1 MLRQIL
7 LFNLEFSILF
17 IITYLLAVL
26 MIRFVLK
33 RTTFNVKYFI
43 LKAVPSICV
52 FVLAIDFLVRKVTK
66 NVVSNDVGALGEFNE
81 IASKNL
87 NHLGNWRTCLHYFTI
102 LWVVGFAV
110 LGVKYMGDYF
120 LFRRRILKR
129 NKICTSSL
137 LNESLDECRKILKI
151 TGKIDIHY
159 SDFVKT
165 PITFDAFHPQILIP
179 KGMRENLETIILH
192 EAVHCM
198 RHDMLVKTCIELL
211 KIMQWLNPIIYLYAS
226 RLNQYCEYA
235 CDERVAAQMSFEEK
249 KEYAGIILNSAR
261 KQRYPIF
268 LKAFSDSGNLKQ
280 RLSYLLYPG
289 ERIQKQRNLLLS
301 VGIIFM
307 IGVGILVLRNPHVGN
322 ILYIP
327 QNNNEEAQIKT
338 IKKNYLKGQEVNEYD
353 YEEYIDGFWWRGTLL
368 KLEDRMI
375 TDGLTEVTFSGEI
388 YKCEG

>member
-26 MIRFVLK
+26 MIRFVLQQ
-33 RTTFNVKYFI
+33 TTFNVKYFI
-43 LKAVPSICV
+43 LKAVPSICA
-52 FVLAIDFLVRKVTK
+52 FVMAIDFLVRKVTK
-66 NVVSNDVGALGEFNE
+66 NVVSNDVGALVEFNE
-81 IASKNL
+81 IAFKNP

-102 LWVVGFAV
+102 LWVVGITV

-120 LFRRRILKR
+120 LFRRRLLKK
-129 NKICTSSL
+129 NKISTSSL
-137 LNESLDECRKILKI
+137 LNKSLDECKKNLKI
-151 TGKIDIHY
+151 AGKIDIYY
-159 SDFVKT
+159 SDFVKM

-179 KGMRENLETIILH
+179 KGMRENLKTVILH

-211 KIMQWLNPIIYLYAS
+211 KIMQWFNPIIYLYAL
-226 RLNQYCEYA
+226 RLDQYCEYA
-235 CDERVAAQMSFEEK
+235 CDERVASQMSFEEK
-249 KEYAGIILNSAR
+249 REYAGIILNSAR

-268 LKAFSDSGNLKQ
+268 LKAFSDSENLKQ
-280 RLSYLLYPG
+280 RLCYLLYPG
-289 ERIQKQRNLLLS
+289 ERNQKQRNLLLS

-307 IGVGILVLRNPHVGN
+307 IGVGILVLRNPHAGG
-322 ILYIP
+322 ILYVT
-327 QNNNEEAQIKT
+327 QNYNEEAQIKT

-375 TDGLTEVTFSGEI
+375 TDELTEVTFSGEI
-388 YKCEG
+388 YKCER